1 MSNCFLQLVH
11 HPSLH
16 LAHGHPQQGKGKI
29 VEGEAPG
36 LQQELREANMK
47 QSRMSTEYISSTF
60 SAPISS
66 VLTLLSVVVQ
76 YKFIGPFGLR
86 AEALGIFF
94 WQMVISN

>member
-66 VLTLLSVVVQ
+66 VLTLLNCCCAIQ
-76 YKFIGPFGLR
+76 IHWPFR
-86 AEALGIFF
+86 AESGSPRHFF
-94 WQMVISN
+94 LANGHF